1 MPVTYSTGAKNARM
15 TAVRDL
21 CADGTLELLT
31 SNDTV
36 LLSLGLSTA
45 GGSVTGGIWTVTFDG
60 AAAAGADGTAAK
72 ARIKA
77 ASGTVVVDGLAV
89 NTTGGNDAVKLDNT
103 SIASGQSVSPGSFTI
118 THA

>member
-45 GGSVTGGIWTVTFDG
+45 GGSVTGGVWTVTFDG
-60 AAAAGADGTAAK
+60 AAAATADGTAAK

-77 ASGTVVVDGLAV
+77 STGTVVVDGLTVSA
-89 NTTGGNDAVKLDNT
+89 TGGSGDLRLDNT
-103 SIASGQSVSPGSFTI
+103 SIASGQTINVSSLTV